1 MFIML
6 CPRFLYGIAH
16 WPAFC
21 LLLVI
26 PITSSALQLPPVAS
40 LQGSRSAASPNAHI
54 TEAPAQD
61 LVEKNLAKRAFSPCT
76 QWSIVGGMT
85 DLIYDPKKQDAN
97 RCRWSS
103 RLLGN

>member
-6 CPRFLYGIAH
+6 CPRFLYGIVH

-21 LLLVI
+21 LLFVI
-26 PITSSALQLPPVAS
+26 PITSSALQLPPVVS
-40 LQGSRSAASPNAHI
+40 LQGSRSVASPNAHI

-61 LVEKNLAKRAFSPCT
+61 LVEKNLAKRAFNPCT

-97 RCRWSS
+97 R
-103 RLLGN
+103 LQVVK